1 MDSRIGALIM
11 SYKYVKAA
19 WPETGNDTGQIK
31 RKADN
36 AHIPFDEG
44 NTDYQEYKEW
54 LDAGNT
60 PEASD

>member
-1 MDSRIGALIM
+1 M
-11 SYKYVKAA
+11 SYKYVKAT
-19 WPETGNDTGQIK
+19 WPETGDDTGQIK

-44 NTDYQEYKEW
+44 NIDYQEYKTW
-54 LDAGNT
+54 LAAGNT